1 MRAWIERLRR
11 ERGQGLSEYAII
23 VALVAI
29 ASIVIVTAFGDQIR
43 EIFFKSGQ
51 RLAGENEAKI
61 EDQVSPKEG
70 SVKQGLD
77 DWN

>member
-51 RLAGENEAKI
+51 RLAGKDATI
-61 EDQVSPKEG
+61 EDQVSPTKG